1 MLNIMNEYKY
11 KKKYKGGTFNLGNE
25 ITSGLI
31 VVAIGSITGSYILW
45 RLNKRKCET

>member
-1 MLNIMNEYKY
+1 MNEDKYKKY

-25 ITSGLI
+25 ITFGLI

-45 RLNKRKCET
+45 KIMKKKE